1 MEEYGD
7 CATALRAVAGGAA
20 FGRATVDPPWR
31 SRIRLCPVKGRNET
45 KTIRDKRA
53 KMAAPASPPSRLVP
67 LHANDAGVKTAAGSV
82 QNMTRVLRHTLSTT
96 DGTTPTR
103 CVAVAYGLDHSLRAP
118 YTSFRR
124 SRQREGDIDG
134 GHVGEEGG
142 MMIYRSPIFNNGV
155 VIRPRIERPPR
166 HLTKTFRITTITVS
180 HAAE

>member
-1 MEEYGD
+1 KSKTYNGGVWR
-7 CATALRAVAGGAA
+7 LRDGAA
-20 FGRATVDPPWR
+20 RRRRGRGLWPRDCRPAWR

-67 LHANDAGVKTAAGSV
+67 LHANDAAGSV

-118 YTSFRR
+118 KGNRARYLPSYVADLPQPDLQQWCRY
-124 SRQREGDIDG
+124 S
-134 GHVGEEGG
+134 
-142 MMIYRSPIFNNGV
+142 
-155 VIRPRIERPPR
+155 
-166 HLTKTFRITTITVS
+166 
-180 HAAE
+180 AAD